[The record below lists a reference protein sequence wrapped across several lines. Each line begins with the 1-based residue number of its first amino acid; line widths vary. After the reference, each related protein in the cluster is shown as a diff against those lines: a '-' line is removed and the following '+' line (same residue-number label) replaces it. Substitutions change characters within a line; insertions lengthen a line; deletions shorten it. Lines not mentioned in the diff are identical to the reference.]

1 MVFVCTNNLKNCT
14 LLSLLSFKNIVV
26 VVLNIV
32 VACHNIVVVLNKK
45 NAMKMAPLRFYI
57 SSLRDCFYNLFL
69 FVFYAHMVSTV

>member
-1 MVFVCTNNLKNCT
+1 M
-14 LLSLLSFKNIVV
+14 
-26 VVLNIV
+26 LNIV